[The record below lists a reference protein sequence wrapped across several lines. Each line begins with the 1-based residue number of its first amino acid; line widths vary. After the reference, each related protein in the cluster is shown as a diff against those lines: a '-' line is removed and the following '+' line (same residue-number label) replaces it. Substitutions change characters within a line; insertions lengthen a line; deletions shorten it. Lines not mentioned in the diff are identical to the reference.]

1 MHTYRTRPHCYLP
14 DAAATEPLDPGYRR
28 AQALPPAGALLA
40 FESRAAVS
48 GRPGAARV
56 GTQAGPGAAGRP
68 SWSRL
73 PSRVSPK
80 RRRRKT
86 PSWPTFL
93 SKIWSARAARDAGV
107 PLPHPGICERLPA
120 SFVSSTDSWPSRRSA
135 RWPGWLGPSEFD
147 SRGDRLD
154 DRETLADRPAAW
166 RPLWGDPTERGTSP
180 AGGGPPTNGVRLPAR
195 SLDHRDGRP
204 VRSIRGRGPPSSGPP
219 SPTPVSLVNHP
230 SQARESVPLP
240 DAPAS
245 PAWQLSNRSDRFPH
259 SGAAVAVVRPTRA
272 ARTPAL
278 SSTAA
283 ACAAVRLR
291 RSALR
296 RTARLLPCSSATRAP
311 NLPKSR
317 RPGRARTTAA
327 HADRGHPR

>member
-1 MHTYRTRPHCYLP
+1 MHHYDTHQYCNSPSNQ
-14 DAAATEPLDPGYRR
+14 PLDS
-28 AQALPPAGALLA
+28 AFQPPAGATHSVR
-40 FESRAAVS
+40 SRAAVFE
-48 GRPGAARV
+48 RPGAAPV
-56 GTQAGPGAAGRP
+56 GTQAWPGAAGRP
-68 SWSRL
+68 LWSRL
-73 PSRVSPK
+73 PSRASPK

-86 PSWPTFL
+86 SSWLPVSTG
-93 SKIWSARAARDAGV
+93 IRNARAACDAGV
-107 PLPHPGICERLPA
+107 PTSPLRHLQAEPDIEPCTRGQPAVEAVGTLARLA
-120 SFVSSTDSWPSRRSA
+120 GAGRVRLS
-135 RWPGWLGPSEFD
+135 
-147 SRGDRLD
+147 GDRLD
-154 DRETLADRPAAW
+154 DREALADRSAAW
-166 RPLWGDPTERGTSP
+166 RLLRLRLCERGAAYGS
-180 AGGGPPTNGVRLPAR
+180 GSQQIGVRLPAR

-219 SPTPVSLVNHP
+219 SPTPVSLANRP

-283 ACAAVRLR
+283 ARAAVRLR

-296 RTARLLPCSSATRAP
+296 RTAR
-311 NLPKSR
+311 
-317 RPGRARTTAA
+317 
-327 HADRGHPR
+327 